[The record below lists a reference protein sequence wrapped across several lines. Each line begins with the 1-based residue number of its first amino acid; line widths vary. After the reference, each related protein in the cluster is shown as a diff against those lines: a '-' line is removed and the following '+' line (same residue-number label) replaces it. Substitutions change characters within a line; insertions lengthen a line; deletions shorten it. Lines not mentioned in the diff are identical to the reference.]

1 MIMKNIMTGILVY
14 CLLMIWS
21 LPILIAQPMIN
32 IQDVQN
38 NISRYLDTTI
48 IIEGVVDQHID
59 DVGDLGAYIVRDR
72 FNNTMR
78 VRTSNSKPPLNTSLR
93 LTGIFTEGAAVRGE
107 RTFFLLESSR
117 EFTEIGGGNVT
128 LALRSVPSGATI
140 ILNGEIRG
148 NTPATIV
155 LPQDRSVMLQLQKNF
170 YNDEIISI
178 NTGRENLSREVVLSR
193 SGLFYATTFL
203 GIGLVLALIGMLWF
217 VTNPATNAGN
227 SNTMGTSSVRSD
239 YRNTNTGNSG
249 RSEYAEAPRSKPI
262 ESKPGTTVIENKT
275 IKMNI
280 VQGKTIKVRKGY
292 FSVIEGITEPKELRL
307 YINPQT
313 GSKEYTFG
321 REDLNSINHFQLKD
335 MTVSRKQAVL
345 VVEDEGQYT
354 LVNNAKSDSNPTR
367 VNDEE
372 MSPYESRALNHG
384 DLVQMGNVKLEFRL
398 K

>member
-1 MIMKNIMTGILVY
+1 MKNIMTGILVY
-14 CLLMIWS
+14 CLLMIWN

-72 FNNTMR
+72 FNNMMR

-93 LTGIFTEGAAVRGE
+93 LTGIFTEGAAVRGD
-107 RTFFLLESSR
+107 RTFFLLESNR

-140 ILNGEIRG
+140 LLNNENMGS
-148 NTPATIV
+148 TPASIV
-155 LPQDRSVMLQLQKNF
+155 LPQDRNVILQLKKNF
-170 YNDEIISI
+170 YNDEFVSI
-178 NTGRENLSREVVLSR
+178 TTGRENLSREVVLNR
-193 SGLFYATTFL
+193 SSLFYASTFL
-203 GIGLVLALIGMLWF
+203 GIGLVLALIGILWF
-217 VTNPATNAGN
+217 ATNPATNAGN
-227 SNTMGTSSVRSD
+227 SNIMSTSSARSE
-239 YRNTNTGNSG
+239 YRNANVSSSG
-249 RSEYAEAPRSKPI
+249 RSEYAEVSKNKTA
-262 ESKPGTTVIENKT
+262 ESKPEATVIENKT
-275 IKMNI
+275 IKLNI

-292 FSVIEGITEPKELRL
+292 FSVVDGITEPKEIRL

-313 GSKEYTFG
+313 GSNEYTFG

-345 VVEDEGQYT
+345 VAEDEGQYT

-372 MSPYESRALNHG
+372 MAPYESRALNHG